1 MADLP
6 RVADVA
12 IANGGRTAL
21 SASSL
26 PCLSVL
32 VQCSPAHTGA
42 IRVGGSDVNASS
54 GVYLTPGAAVSLVVT
69 DVSQVY
75 AWGLAADAVACVLVD
90 E

>member
-12 IANGGRTAL
+12 VTNGARVPL
-21 SASSL
+21 SATSL

-42 IRVGGSDVNASS
+42 IRVGGADVNASS
-54 GVYLTPGAAVSLVVT
+54 GTYLRPGDAVTLSVD
-69 DVSQVY
+69 DVSRVY
-75 AWGLAADAVACVLVD
+75 AWGLAADAVACVTVD

>member
-12 IANGGRTAL
+12 VANGGRTAL

-32 VQCSPAHTGA
+32 VQCHPGHTGA
-42 IRVGGSDVNASS
+42 MRVGGSDVNASS
-54 GVYLTPGAAVSLVVT
+54 GTYLRPGDAVSLTVD
-69 DVSQVY
+69 DVSRVH
-75 AWGLAADAVACVLVD
+75 AWGLAADAVACVTVD